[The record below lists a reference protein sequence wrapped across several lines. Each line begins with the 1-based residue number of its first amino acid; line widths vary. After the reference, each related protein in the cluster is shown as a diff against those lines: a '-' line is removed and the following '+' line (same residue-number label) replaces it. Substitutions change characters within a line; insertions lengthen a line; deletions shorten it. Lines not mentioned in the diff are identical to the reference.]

1 MALVYATINKETLLH
16 ICNNKRVSTDFI
28 IKKTKLNAA
37 KVPLWLD
44 AANPSLPTIKQ
55 AKVLA
60 TCLHIPFAGLYMNPV
75 DIPLKR
81 IPNIKNL
88 RTMQGTSVPDDSAL
102 NIAIVDIL
110 LERDFL
116 TNANKEFG
124 QLVPT
129 FAPNMPSEDDPIKWA
144 QAIRTQ
150 FSIDLGTQY
159 RCPSPRQFYLY
170 LRNCIENGG
179 VFVHCFV
186 DVPVETARGLAIYED
201 PLPIIGINDED
212 RPPAKSFTLIHE
224 LVHLLKR
231 ESSLCNDMTHMA
243 TIAGEEVFCNAVAGE
258 LLVPT
263 KALKIILRDKQF
275 TAPYS
280 VSDIQ
285 KIANRFSVSREVII
299 RRLLSIGKISNIE
312 YDTYTDLFNQELEQ
326 ERERQQIARKQGI
339 KIGIPQSI
347 SRDAIDRTSPSVSK
361 MLYHG
366 FSEEVYS
373 KQDVARHLSID
384 QKHIDKFLMEVSKWI
399 R

>member
-1 MALVYATINKETLLH
+1 LSIF
-16 ICNNKRVSTDFI
+16 RG
-28 IKKTKLNAA
+28 
-37 KVPLWLD
+37 
-44 AANPSLPTIKQ
+44 SLS
-55 AKVLA
+55 
-60 TCLHIPFAGLYMNPV
+60 AGAS
-75 DIPLKR
+75 ISGG
-81 IPNIKNL
+81 
-88 RTMQGTSVPDDSAL
+88 RTA
-102 NIAIVDIL
+102 
-110 LERDFL
+110 
-116 TNANKEFG
+116 
-124 QLVPT
+124 
-129 FAPNMPSEDDPIKWA
+129 
-144 QAIRTQ
+144 
-150 FSIDLGTQY
+150 FS
-159 RCPSPRQFYLY
+159 C
-170 LRNCIENGG
+170 
-179 VFVHCFV
+179 
-186 DVPVETARGLAIYED
+186 
-201 PLPIIGINDED
+201 
-212 RPPAKSFTLIHE
+212 
-224 LVHLLKR
+224 VHLR
-231 ESSLCNDMTHMA
+231 ESSFPCVSTLWGTVY
-243 TIAGEEVFCNAVAGE
+243 G
-258 LLVPT
+258 PT